1 MIPIPEDVAGFL
13 GRPVDDPATIALAAE
28 HLPVVTAMVRAYV
41 RGRGFTAGEQG
52 DEPADDLALV
62 IIASTARLTANPE
75 MLALETTG
83 PFTRRQGVFEGWTL
97 PELAIL
103 HTYRRRAA

>member
-1 MIPIPEDVAGFL
+1 MFPTAQDVADFL
-13 GRPVDDPATIALAAE
+13 GKGSDEAVRARAGA

-41 RGRGFTAGEQG
+41 RGNGFSTED

-62 IIASTARLTANPE
+62 IIASTARLVMNPDHTRDT
-75 MLALETTG
+75 TTG
-83 PFTRRQGVFEGWTL
+83 PFSIKHGIFTGWTL

-103 HTYRRRAA
+103 HLYRRRSA